1 MSEDA
6 VVILLMVIFAMI
18 VHAIYT
24 RLVVIRRLN
33 KKIDKFTEAA
43 LARTGAPTA
52 QVEDRS
58 EVRELRQRLQVL
70 ERIAVEKE
78 DSLSR
83 QIDGLRAGER

>member
-6 VVILLMVIFAMI
+6 VVILMMVIFAMI
-18 VHAIYT
+18 IHAVYT

-43 LARTGAPTA
+43 LAKTAAPA
-52 QVEDRS
+52 AAVEDRS

-83 QIDGLRAGER
+83 QIDGLRIGER